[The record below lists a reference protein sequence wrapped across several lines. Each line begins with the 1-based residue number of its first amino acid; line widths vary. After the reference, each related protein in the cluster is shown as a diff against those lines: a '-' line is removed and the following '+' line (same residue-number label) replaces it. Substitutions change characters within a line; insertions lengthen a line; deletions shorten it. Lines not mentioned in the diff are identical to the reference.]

1 MYKINSQKSTKL
13 NQVISDIIEEYDYE
27 IDEARQELILGD
39 FDTINN
45 DYDIT
50 FYNKVDN
57 FNKYQIESEAIL
69 SYLESEE
76 FNQNFKYL
84 N

>member
-27 IDEARQELILGD
+27 ISEAKEELILGD
-39 FDTINN
+39 FDAINN

-50 FYNKVDN
+50 FYNKIDN
-57 FNKYQIESEAIL
+57 LKKYKIESDAIL
-69 SYLESEE
+69 SYLESDE
-76 FNQNFKYL
+76 FDQNFKYL